1 MTRSQALI
9 EAVKLRLAAIQ
20 SADGFAT
27 DSGDQVVQG
36 PELIDPTNS
45 PGLVVQS
52 VLEEYTT
59 PSGDEPASGPR
70 SMLVRN
76 TITIASAIT
85 GDQADIGAEAEK
97 QLGDI
102 KRALCIGTHIA
113 DASGKKATLQLIR
126 ADKFPM
132 VDGEQFEGVTVTIQ
146 CTYTEKWGD
155 PDA

>member
-59 PSGDEPASGPR
+59 PSKDAPASGPR
-70 SMLVRN
+70 SMRTVN

-85 GDQADIGAEAEK
+85 GDQSDIGAEAEK

-102 KRALCIGTHIA
+102 KRALCIGPYIA
-113 DASGKKATLQLIR
+113 DANGKQATFELIR